1 MRIARGKTAI
11 VRRVVRI
18 FLDREEELR
27 HGLVEAAAKEER
39 PANYGEREADLGTRA
54 KTQRGLGVFDRHFE
68 LARPKPQ
75 AAADVPSAGK
85 ARIEDQRAIDQSH
98 HRADVLAEIRQRQR
112 SVDENARIVAR
123 HLQRPPGEVSAF
135 AAASKSWLRPSMQSR
150 RQQRAAQARAGP

>member
-1 MRIARGKTAI
+1 MRLAAREEPVGRRI
-11 VRRVVRI
+11 VGVL
-18 FLDREEELR
+18 LDREKER
-27 HGLVEAAAKEER
+27 RYCLVKAAAQQMR
-39 PANYGEREADLGTRA
+39 SANYGEREADLGTRA
-54 KTQRGLGVFDRHFE
+54 KTQRSLRVLDGKLGLAGPVPQTGANVPTAGE
-68 LARPKPQ
+68 ARMK
-75 AAADVPSAGK
+75 G
-85 ARIEDQRAIDQSH
+85 ECAIDQGH